1 MRLLYHQYVRHL
13 LVPAGNNEP
22 EPVCDSSALSYAL
35 HTLNE
40 AVSLSGAKLIIVYHP
55 FISLNKDGTMK
66 IDDETEPVKMFSDLC
81 EENGIYFISM
91 TERFLNE
98 YAKDSTIPYGFMN
111 TSVAKGHLNENGHRM
126 LADEVY
132 RLITRIEAQS

>member
-1 MRLLYHQYVRHL
+1 MTKLETFLKRIDSVVCTVSRMR
-13 LVPAGNNEP
+13 
-22 EPVCDSSALSYAL
+22 
-35 HTLNE
+35 
-40 AVSLSGAKLIIVYHP
+40 
-55 FISLNKDGTMK
+55 
-66 IDDETEPVKMFSDLC
+66 LC

-98 YAKDSTIPYGFMN
+98 YAKDYTIPYGFMN